1 MAKIISIFNQ
11 KGGVGKTTTAVN
23 LSAAVGNLGKKV
35 LVVDIDQQG
44 NTTSGYGIN
53 KRELKAS
60 SYNLLTGSIEPEATV
75 IKTKFKNIDIIPSSR
90 DMAGAEVELIGKEH
104 REAMLKKALAKLDDK
119 YDYIFIDCPPS
130 IGLVSINGLVA
141 CDSFIVP
148 MQCEYLS
155 MEGLSQ
161 LMVSV
166 REVKRLYN
174 PNLDLEG
181 IVLTMY
187 DGRLNLTQQV
197 VAEVKKYFAKQLY
210 STAIPRSVRVSEA
223 PSYGMPVQYY
233 DPKGKGSA
241 AYNALAK
248 EFLKRN
254 R

>member
-1 MAKIISIFNQ
+1 MAKIVSIFNQ

-23 LSAAVGNLGKKV
+23 LSAAVGMLGKKV

-53 KRELKAS
+53 KRELKVS
-60 SYNLLTGSIEPEATV
+60 SYNLLTGSVEPEATV

-104 REAMLKKALAKLDDK
+104 REAGLKKALAKLDDK

-241 AYNALAK
+241 AYNTLAK